1 MSELLDSS
9 DVLHVPFDERQG
21 SFDEL
26 TYKYTRIPQTE
37 TLILHCA
44 IKILALGLFEGDH
57 ESLRPDDLC
66 ISSNVRTLFTYSG

>member
-1 MSELLDSS
+1 MFSSLLG
-9 DVLHVPFDERQG
+9 VFCFERAAGLFRCTARHVQWQG

-26 TYKYTRIPQTE
+26 TYKYTRNPQTDSL
-37 TLILHCA
+37 TLHCT

-66 ISSNVRTLFTYSG
+66 IS